1 MGDYN
6 KTLWTRFDVAK
17 HLSKRSMSRR
27 EEAGGGSALKREFL
41 RVQREKNRVIYA
53 PSRKGNRNFSTS
65 LSFSLN
71 TISGFTSVSSFEQ
84 KVNEGSFRIDLQGKR
99 WMGYGFFLE
108 IDSRGIFERLRVLE
122 FLICGIRLF
131 AIFVINLSY
140 FRKCIFVLSRSILFV
155 CCSVFENFKDS
166 RII

>member
-1 MGDYN
+1 M
-6 KTLWTRFDVAK
+6 
-17 HLSKRSMSRR
+17 
-27 EEAGGGSALKREFL
+27 
-41 RVQREKNRVIYA
+41 
-53 PSRKGNRNFSTS
+53 
-65 LSFSLN
+65 
-71 TISGFTSVSSFEQ
+71 
-84 KVNEGSFRIDLQGKR
+84 
-99 WMGYGFFLE
+99 GFFLE
-108 IDSRGIFERLRVLE
+108 IDSGGIFERLRE

>member
-1 MGDYN
+1 M
-6 KTLWTRFDVAK
+6 
-17 HLSKRSMSRR
+17 
-27 EEAGGGSALKREFL
+27 
-41 RVQREKNRVIYA
+41 
-53 PSRKGNRNFSTS
+53 
-65 LSFSLN
+65 
-71 TISGFTSVSSFEQ
+71 
-84 KVNEGSFRIDLQGKR
+84 
-99 WMGYGFFLE
+99 GFFLE
-108 IDSRGIFERLRVLE
+108 IDSGGIFERLRGLE

>member
-1 MGDYN
+1 M
-6 KTLWTRFDVAK
+6 AK
-17 HLSKRSMSRR
+17 GIVIFRR
-27 EEAGGGSALKREFL
+27 L
-41 RVQREKNRVIYA
+41 
-53 PSRKGNRNFSTS
+53 S
-65 LSFSLN
+65 LSPSIRFPVSPAYRPSNKRL
-71 TISGFTSVSSFEQ
+71 TKDPSGSIYKERD
-84 KVNEGSFRIDLQGKR
+84 GWD
-99 WMGYGFFLE
+99 MGFFLE
-108 IDSRGIFERLRVLE
+108 IDSGGIFERLRVLE